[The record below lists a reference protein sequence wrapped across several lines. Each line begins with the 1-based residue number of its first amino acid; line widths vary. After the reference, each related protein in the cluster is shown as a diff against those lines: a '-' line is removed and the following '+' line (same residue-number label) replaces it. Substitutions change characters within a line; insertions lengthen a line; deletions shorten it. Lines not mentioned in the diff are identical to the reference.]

1 MKSIRG
7 KIVAL
12 LGAGMIFQVG
22 GCSITDLMGE
32 ALSGVI
38 PDVFG
43 GLLGGM

>member
-22 GCSITDLMGE
+22 GCSITDLMAE
-32 ALSGVI
+32 ALSGAI
-38 PDVFG
+38 PDAFS